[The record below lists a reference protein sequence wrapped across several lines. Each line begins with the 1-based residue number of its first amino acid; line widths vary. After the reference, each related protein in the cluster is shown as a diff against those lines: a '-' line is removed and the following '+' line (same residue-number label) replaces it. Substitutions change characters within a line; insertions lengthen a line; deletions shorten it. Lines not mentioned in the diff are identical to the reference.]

1 MAQSGSALFAVAL
14 GTFVLIVLLP
24 HKEAQQAAEARPFQQ
39 SSDTPGTTATPLTSS
54 PVPTPLSNPVPGPS
68 PSGQMVNAA
77 DGYVSIQRA
86 ADSHFYADAEVNGTT
101 VHFLIDTGA
110 TGVVLTAADAQRVGV
125 SGEGYTLTAK
135 TAGGDVPLMPATAS
149 RVALGSFAASD
160 VPVLVAKDQ
169 LGISL
174 LGQSYLSRIG
184 TVSIT
189 GDVMTL
195 R

>member
-1 MAQSGSALFAVAL
+1 MAQSGSALFAVAI
-14 GTFVLIVLLP
+14 GTFALIVLLP
-24 HKEAQQAAEARPFQQ
+24 HKEAQTAHGTPSFHQTSNSTPSAPTSVAT
-39 SSDTPGTTATPLTSS
+39 SSVATPMPAPML
-54 PVPTPLSNPVPGPS
+54 GPA
-68 PSGQMVNAA
+68 PSGQLVNAA

-86 ADSHFYADAEVNGTT
+86 PDSHFYADAEVNGTT
-101 VHFLIDTGA
+101 VHFLVDTGA
-110 TGVVLTAADAQRVGV
+110 TGVVLTSADAQRAGV
-125 SGEGYTLTAK
+125 NGDGYTLTAK
-135 TAGGDVPLMPATAS
+135 TAGGDVLLMPAVAS

>member
-1 MAQSGSALFAVAL
+1 MAQSGSALFAVAI

-24 HKEAQQAAEARPFQQ
+24 HKQAQTAAERPAFHRT
-39 SSDTPGTTATPLTSS
+39 SNSTASTPAPIVTSS
-54 PVPTPLSNPVPGPS
+54 LGPPTPAPMFGPTPPG
-68 PSGQMVNAA
+68 QLVNAA

-86 ADSHFYADAEVNGTT
+86 PDSHFYADAEVNGTT
-101 VHFLIDTGA
+101 IHFLVDTGA
-110 TGVVLTAADAQRVGV
+110 TGVVLTSADAQRAGV
-125 SGEGYTLTAK
+125 NGDGYTLTAK
-135 TAGGDVPLMPATAS
+135 TAGGDVLLMPAVAS

>member
-1 MAQSGSALFAVAL
+1 MAQSGSGLFAVAL

-24 HKEAQQAAEARPFQQ
+24 HGTGQPAKEAAASQPSQPSIVSAAPAPVI
-39 SSDTPGTTATPLTSS
+39 T
-54 PVPTPLSNPVPGPS
+54 VPTPSPTPVYGAPS
-68 PSGQMVNAA
+68 SGQLVNAA

-86 ADSHFYADAEVNGTT
+86 PDSHFYADAEVNGTT

-110 TGVVLTAADAQRVGV
+110 TGVVLTSADAQRAGV
-125 SGEGYTLTAK
+125 SGDGFTLTAK
-135 TAGGDVPLMPATAS
+135 TAGGDVLLMPANAN
-149 RVALGSFAASD
+149 RVALGSFAAND

>member
-1 MAQSGSALFAVAL
+1 
-14 GTFVLIVLLP
+14 
-24 HKEAQQAAEARPFQQ
+24 
-39 SSDTPGTTATPLTSS
+39 
-54 PVPTPLSNPVPGPS
+54 
-68 PSGQMVNAA
+68 MVSAA

-86 ADSHFYADAEVNGTT
+86 PDSHFYADAEVNGMT

-135 TAGGDVPLMPATAS
+135 TAGGDVQLMPATAN

>member
-1 MAQSGSALFAVAL
+1 MAQSGTALFGVAL

-24 HKEAQQAAEARPFQQ
+24 HKEAEQASRSPSIAQA
-39 SSDTPGTTATPLTSS
+39 GTATS
-54 PVPTPLSNPVPGPS
+54 VPTPAGTAAAPAPS
-68 PSGQMVNAA
+68 PTFTYGPPPSAPLVNVA

-86 ADSHFYADAEVNGTT
+86 PDSHFYVDGEVNSTT

-110 TGVVLTAADAQRVGV
+110 TAVVLAPADAQRVGI
-125 SGEGYTLTAK
+125 SGNDFSVTAS
-135 TAGGDVPLMPATAS
+135 TAGGDVQLMPTTVS
-149 RVALGSFAASD
+149 RLGVGPLVAND
-160 VPVLVAKDQ
+160 VPLLVARDK

-184 TVSIT
+184 SVSIA
-189 GDVMTL
+189 GDIMTL